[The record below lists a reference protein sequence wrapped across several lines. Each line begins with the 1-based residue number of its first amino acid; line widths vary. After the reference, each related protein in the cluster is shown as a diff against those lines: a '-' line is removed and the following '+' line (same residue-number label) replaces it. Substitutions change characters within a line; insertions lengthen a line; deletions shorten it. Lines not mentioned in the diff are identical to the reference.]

1 MRGAARA
8 LSGGNGMLG
17 GTLSGT
23 RRYPGAAGIVAAAL
37 AGIIYMT
44 PAEFANLQSL
54 SNDARRARLGMP
66 DTCRPGLTAVKM
78 STKRSGRIAVLVRC
92 HERRPPSPPSTPAP
106 GP

>member
-1 MRGAARA
+1 VGGPGA
-8 LSGGNGMLG
+8 LGGRWMLG

-23 RRYPGAAGIVAAAL
+23 RRYTGAAGIVAAAL

-44 PAEFANLQSL
+44 PAEFANLQRL

-78 STKRSGRIAVLVRC
+78 STKRSGRIAVLVIC
-92 HERRPPSPPSTPAP
+92 HKREPPSPLSPPSPSP
-106 GP
+106 K

>member
-1 MRGAARA
+1 MRGE
-8 LSGGNGMLG
+8 
-17 GTLSGT
+17 TLSGT
-23 RRYPGAAGIVAAAL
+23 RRYTGAAGIVAAAL
-37 AGIIYMT
+37 SGIIYMT
-44 PAEFANLQSL
+44 PAEFASLQSL

-106 GP
+106 GPK